1 MGTTLR
7 NGGSPWSPEEVD
19 RLKLA
24 RALLR
29 EPPLLVVDIA
39 TVPLDGILADYPGV
53 VVSTTPLQD
62 GNTIDWNL
70 DT

>member
-1 MGTTLR
+1 MTLLTPSSTAATP
-7 NGGSPWSPEEVD
+7 GGAVGNPATPVAE
-19 RLKLA
+19 
-24 RALLR
+24 
-29 EPPLLVVDIA
+29 IA